1 MWFTPAHARGC
12 LTVHAPS
19 GRQAACGLPRG
30 GTCTS
35 PTASRC
41 AVDSLRAVLRTS
53 LYERHVAAGAKIVDF
68 AGWEM
73 PVQYPQGVRAEHMA
87 VRERCGIFDVSHMG
101 EIETFGPQAEALL
114 QRLLSNDVSKIPVG
128 GAQYSVLCDEQG
140 GVLDDLFTYRLESD
154 RYLTVT
160 NASNHERDL
169 TWFQSHAG
177 DFEAQVLDRL
187 EDYAMLAV
195 QGPLAR
201 EIVQAVSD
209 TPLPARMTASE
220 RRLSGVEVLVC
231 GTGYTGEDGV
241 ELLLAPED
249 APALWDE
256 LCHRGASPA
265 GLGARDTLR
274 LEACFHLYGN
284 ELSLDRNPIEAAL
297 GWCCR
302 EDTGFIGAEA
312 IREARSAL
320 ATPATSSQAEP
331 ARSPAGE
338 PAERLIAFALD
349 GPGIARQGNPVVGG
363 GVVTS
368 GTLSPCLDIG
378 IGMAYVP
385 SGRTAIG
392 TPLQIDVR
400 GRLRDAKVHT
410 KPFVEKKA

>member
-1 MWFTPAHARGC
+1 MRRTP
-12 LTVHAPS
+12 
-19 GRQAACGLPRG
+19 
-30 GTCTS
+30 
-35 PTASRC
+35 
-41 AVDSLRAVLRTS
+41 
-53 LYERHVAAGAKIVDF
+53 LYERHVVAGAKLVDF

-73 PVQYPQGVRAEHMA
+73 PVQYPEGVRAEHMA

-101 EIETFGPQAEALL
+101 EIETVGPQAEALL
-114 QRLLSNDVSKIPVG
+114 QRLLSNDVSKIPVGGGWG

-169 TWFQSHAG
+169 AWFQSHAG
-177 DFEAQVLDRL
+177 DLDTQVLDRL

-201 EIVQAVSD
+201 EIVQAISD
-209 TPLPARMTASE
+209 APLPARMTASP
-220 RRLSGVEVLVC
+220 RRLSGAEVLVC

-284 ELSLDRNPIEAAL
+284 DLSLDRNPIEAGL

-312 IREARSAL
+312 IRGARAAL
-320 ATPATSSQAEP
+320 ATSVTSSRAEP
-331 ARSPAGE
+331 VRSPAGE
-338 PAERLIAFALD
+338 LAERLIAFQLD
-349 GPGIARQGNPVVGG
+349 GPGIARQGNPIVGG

-368 GTLSPCLDIG
+368 GTLSPCLDVG

-385 SGRTAIG
+385 SGHTAVG

-410 KPFVEKKA
+410 KPFVAKKT